1 MIVFCCV
8 LPASNKARDDDE
20 QAYASLSS
28 KRGKSKNVF
37 PLGRGPRFGR
47 STRARTIALMQ
58 PCPPHAGRRG
68 HGHIDEQ
75 FHPSV
80 RLSVCMRHHEYL
92 YCAYYTMNAFTSFCI
107 YQFIIFVYLFKSDQ
121 KDPYQLEK
129 HTHFTATYTVH
140 TQVHR
145 QLFPNYKQQNEL
157 TTHEL
162 HKLVLVIL
170 VCFITFS
177 FITPG

>member
-1 MIVFCCV
+1 LGAAPV
-8 LPASNKARDDDE
+8 L
-20 QAYASLSS
+20 
-28 KRGKSKNVF
+28 
-37 PLGRGPRFGR
+37 
-47 STRARTIALMQ
+47 ALMQ

-80 RLSVCMRHHEYL
+80 RLSVCMCHHEYL